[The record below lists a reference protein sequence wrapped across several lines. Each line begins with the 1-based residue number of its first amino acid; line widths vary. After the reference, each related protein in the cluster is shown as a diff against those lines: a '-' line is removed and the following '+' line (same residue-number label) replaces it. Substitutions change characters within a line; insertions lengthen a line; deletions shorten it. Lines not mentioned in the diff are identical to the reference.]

1 MAKAGWQCAI
11 RKSGPSTSTSSEA
24 FTSLGGDEF
33 QITSAAKR
41 MIDISQPWH
50 LRDNAGTVPFAS
62 VTAADFAFGEFTVSG
77 VAGALTFYGNY
88 LPLTTASELF
98 AEAKSF
104 SISESVELLDT
115 TVFTSTSN
123 YRKRIAGL
131 EDYSL
136 SVDMNLNARD
146 MERLTALK
154 DGTAICGVEINSGA
168 SPLFR
173 GYGRI
178 ANIERSGSV
187 DGLVEATVEWQVT
200 ADRHAETGLFAG
212 PSERLLNS

>member
-11 RKSGPSTSTSSEA
+11 RKSGPSTSTTSEA
-24 FTSLGGDEF
+24 FTSLGSDRF

-50 LRDNAGTVPFAS
+50 VKDGGGTVPWEDITS
-62 VTAADFAFGEFTVSG
+62 ADFAFGEFTVLS
-77 VAGALTFYGNY
+77 VTGALTFYGNY
-88 LPLTTASELF
+88 LPLTTTSEIF

-104 SISESVELLDT
+104 AISESVELLDT

-131 EDYSL
+131 EDYTL
-136 SVDMNLNARD
+136 SVDMNLNALD

-154 DGTAICGVEINSGA
+154 DGTAICGVEVNSGA

-178 ANIERSGSV
+178 ASIERSGSV
-187 DGLVEATVEWQVT
+187 DGLVEASVEWQVT

-212 PSERLLNS
+212 PSDRLLDS